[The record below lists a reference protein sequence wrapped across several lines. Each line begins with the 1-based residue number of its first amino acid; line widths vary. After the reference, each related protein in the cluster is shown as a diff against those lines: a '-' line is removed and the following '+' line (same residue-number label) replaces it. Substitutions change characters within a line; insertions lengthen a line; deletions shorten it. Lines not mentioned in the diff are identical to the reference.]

1 MTKCQLKFLANLKSG
16 AAIDGTDI
24 LAEGP
29 YPVYGGNGLRGYTE
43 TKTHLADAPLIGRQ
57 GALCGNVNYASG
69 DFYATEHAIVAMPR
83 DGVSPRWLFWLLA
96 SLNLGQY
103 SMAAAQPGLAVDA
116 VGRLR
121 VRRNA
126 LGEQERIANFLDEKT
141 ARIDALIAEKERLLT
156 SIKDYRTSAI
166 DAEVT
171 GRHYRGERQHTRF
184 EFSQNVPVAWV
195 MKRLKH
201 ISPEM
206 TVGIVVNPSD
216 YYSEDGKPF
225 VFGGDISEEGLDVDT
240 TRRISD
246 EGNASNAKSRLR
258 VGDLVTVRV
267 GEPGL
272 TAVVPPAVDGGNC
285 ASVMLTRGH
294 LSFDSHWLAA
304 CMNSSVGRHQ
314 VKLVEYGA
322 AMKQFNLSHARE
334 FWFPVPPLQT
344 QQEIAKSVAEIQR
357 RTRDLAEHVRE
368 HISLLREYRSSLISA
383 AVTGRLS
390 VDDVRHRSEQVV

>member
-1 MTKCQLKFLANLKSG
+1 
-16 AAIDGTDI
+16 
-24 LAEGP
+24 
-29 YPVYGGNGLRGYTE
+29 
-43 TKTHLADAPLIGRQ
+43 
-57 GALCGNVNYASG
+57 
-69 DFYATEHAIVAMPR
+69 MPR